1 MQSMSSVRRH
11 LPARDSKILVSSCLI
26 GKKCSYDGNHRENKL
41 VEQYLSDREVIDVC
55 PEMLAGL
62 PSPRPRCEIINGDG
76 KDVLNGKA
84 KVINEKGEDVT
95 SFFLEGANQTLNI
108 VRKHNIKYAILK
120 ARSPSCGS
128 KKIYDGSFSGKLK
141 DGDGVTAAML
151 KLNGVIVYDEEEL
164 EEIVKRKGEGDDFI
178 Q

>member
-1 MQSMSSVRRH
+1 MSSVREH
-11 LPARDSKILVSSCLI
+11 LPARGDKILVSSCLI
-26 GKKCSYDGNHRENKL
+26 GKKCSYDGNYRENKL
-41 VEQYLSDREVIDVC
+41 VEEFISGRGVIDVC

-62 PSPRPRCEIINGDG
+62 PSPRPRCEIKNGDG
-76 KDVLNGKA
+76 KDVLKGKA

-95 SFFLEGANQTLNI
+95 SFFLEGAKQTLNI
-108 VRKHNIKYAILK
+108 VWKHNIKYAILK

-128 KKIYDGSFSGKLK
+128 KKIYDGSFTGKLK
-141 DGDGVTAAML
+141 NGDGVTAAML

-164 EEIVKRKGEGDDFI
+164 EKIVKRKGDVDAFI